1 MMHIAVVNDFI
12 SLHHVDD
19 DVSGG
24 RNFREFQ
31 GLLAQKFLTQTNAE
45 LMEFFDKN
53 DLPVW

>member
-1 MMHIAVVNDFI
+1 
-12 SLHHVDD
+12 VDG
-19 DVSGG
+19 VLGG
-24 RNFREFQ
+24 QNFREFQ